1 MLKAIYA
8 VATAAIIA
16 AGIVALPGIFPQERQ
31 NTKLAASECQQNA
44 WPYNQ
49 SPCPNGQQNS
59 SATARAVRVI
69 PAGRPNTHERY
80 TK

>member
-8 VATAAIIA
+8 AITAAIISA
-16 AGIVALPGIFPQERQ
+16 CVVGLPGLFPERQ
-31 NTKLAASECQQNA
+31 NAKPSVGECRQNA

-49 SPCPNGQQNS
+49 ASCMSGPQNLSS
-59 SATARAVRVI
+59 SARVVRVI
-69 PAGRPNTHERY
+69 RPDK

>member
-16 AGIVALPGIFPQERQ
+16 AGIVAVPDIYPRDNQTA
-31 NTKLAASECQQNA
+31 NVSATECQQNA

-49 SPCPNGQQNS
+49 TPCSGQQNS
-59 SATARAVRVI
+59 LATVRAVRVI
-69 PAGRPNTHERY
+69 PADRTR
-80 TK
+80 